1 MGNLGTYIFHWICGD
16 NLENMKNIIPQGG
29 PIALWSPCTP
39 VHFRELLSSFH
50 KLLSSFHALLSSFL
64 SYCPVSSSY
73 CPVFIFLFGL
83 PESRV
88 DFCIFFFSS
97 DIHPSITVYLFFQIC
112 TFFPIYWHY
121 THYARFELF
130 VLLSSSSRY
139 CPVSRATVQ
148 FLVLLCS
155 FLMLLSSMLQWGNW
169 TVAQRTRQ

>member
-1 MGNLGTYIFHWICGD
+1 MYFKGTLNGQFGYLHFS
-16 NLENMKNIIPQGG
+16 LNMWGQPRKYEKYYTIRGVLSSLKSLHTCPFPRATVQFPQ
-29 PIALWSPCTP
+29 ATVQFPCTT
-39 VHFRELLSSFH
+39 VQFL
-50 KLLSSFHALLSSFL
+50 KLLSSFLELLSSLYFSFRVTRKQGRFL
-64 SYCPVSSSY
+64 Y
-73 CPVFIFLFGL
+73 F
-83 PESRV
+83 
-88 DFCIFFFSS
+88 FFFSS

-155 FLMLLSSMLQWGNW
+155 FLMLLSSMLQ
-169 TVAQRTRQ
+169 